1 MSGIVPGFFNPVS
14 RENAMKRMM
23 LVGVVLLSIAGLS
36 FSQKDGAD
44 KAAVERARKSIKML
58 DDVYKT
64 AIVLITDKYVETNKD
79 YPAGRLAVI
88 WFKNLS
94 EKGNHQVRL
103 IDATGEPD
111 NPRNV
116 ASDEFEKK
124 GIKELKGGKAYYDEV
139 VMKEGKP
146 YLRAV
151 TAVPV
156 VMDKCILCH
165 PNYKNV
171 PKGEPI
177 GAISYTMPIE

>member
-1 MSGIVPGFFNPVS
+1 
-14 RENAMKRMM
+14 MKRMM
-23 LVGVVLLSIAGLS
+23 LVGVILLSLGGVS
-36 FSQKDGAD
+36 FSQKDKPD
-44 KAAVERARKSIKML
+44 EAAVERARKAVKML

-94 EKGNHQVRL
+94 GKGHHQVRL

-116 ASDEFEKK
+116 AEDDFEKK
-124 GIKELKGGKAYYDEV
+124 GVKELKAGKAYYDEV
-139 VMKEGKP
+139 VMKDGKT

-156 VMDKCILCH
+156 VMEKCTLCH
-165 PNYKNV
+165 PNYKDV
-171 PKGEPI
+171 PKGQAI